1 MDTITKVINYIADYI
16 NAVPASSWYTLG
28 ALLGSSTIVIAVVA
42 WIKRRHLS
50 KYAEEMSRA
59 IVTANV
65 IFWSMLTTTLS
76 FILTNGPSFAP
87 FLPFLG
93 THLPQI
99 IAISTVI
106 YNVAKPSLA
115 WWKARKDGEP
125 IQPTE
130 DLTPLVQQI
139 QQPVPPKSFGTESAG
154 VQISDII

>member
-1 MDTITKVINYIADYI
+1 MDIITKVISYIADYI
-16 NAVPASSWYTLG
+16 NSVPASSWYTLG

-65 IFWSMLTTTLS
+65 IFWSTLTTTLS

-99 IAISTVI
+99 IAISTVV

-115 WWKARKDGEP
+115 WWKARKEGEAL
-125 IQPTE
+125 QPTE
-130 DLTPLVQQI
+130 NLTPLVQAV
-139 QQPVPPKSFGTESAG
+139 QQPVPSKSFGTEAAG